1 MSNDEEQ
8 YNTLSRL
15 PRFRRDKRK
24 TKKKVSNSI
33 TKGERKALSSP
44 YGYNLRKTIRKSIQS
59 GGVLQKKKQCNKKKT
74 TYGAFS
80 IECFKYNRTKYES
93 NSRPQTRINKIK

>member
-24 TKKKVSNSI
+24 TKKKYQTV
-33 TKGERKALSSP
+33 
-44 YGYNLRKTIRKSIQS
+44 LRKVKEKHYHHHTVII
-59 GGVLQKKKQCNKKKT
+59 
-74 TYGAFS
+74 
-80 IECFKYNRTKYES
+80 
-93 NSRPQTRINKIK
+93 

>member
-24 TKKKVSNSI
+24 TKKSI
-33 TKGERKALSSP
+33 KQYYER
-44 YGYNLRKTIRKSIQS
+44 
-59 GGVLQKKKQCNKKKT
+59 
-74 TYGAFS
+74 
-80 IECFKYNRTKYES
+80 
-93 NSRPQTRINKIK
+93 

>member
-24 TKKKVSNSI
+24 TKKKSI
-33 TKGERKALSSP
+33 KQYYER
-44 YGYNLRKTIRKSIQS
+44 
-59 GGVLQKKKQCNKKKT
+59 
-74 TYGAFS
+74 
-80 IECFKYNRTKYES
+80 
-93 NSRPQTRINKIK
+93 